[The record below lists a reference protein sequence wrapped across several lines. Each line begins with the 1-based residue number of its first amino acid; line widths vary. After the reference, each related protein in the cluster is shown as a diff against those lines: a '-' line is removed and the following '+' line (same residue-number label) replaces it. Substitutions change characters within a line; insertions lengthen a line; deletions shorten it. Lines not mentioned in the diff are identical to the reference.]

1 MRVDYSLSTVKERRA
16 RKQSATISR
25 ILMSGHA
32 TLHDVL
38 IEIASVLKIK
48 RPLTVLDVET
58 TGVWPKS
65 DRIVQIAYVTVTPD
79 QKVIEYN
86 QLINPERSIP
96 AESTAIHRITDEDVK
111 EAPVF
116 REIAVA
122 ITEALSGHD
131 FVGYNFRFDRQMLQ
145 AECDRAGVDFTFDGV
160 ALIDPLHVWQRLE
173 PRTLIDASERFVGK
187 RPDDA
192 HQADA
197 DIDTTARVL
206 LGQMTSS
213 GLSDQL
219 DLSVA
224 GLSSVRN
231 QTGVNRLDVDGK
243 LIWRDGAARLSFGK
257 HQGASLEEVCE
268 KDPGYL
274 EWIVKSDFSH
284 DLKLL
289 IKNALAGNFPPQ
301 PNPS

>member
-1 MRVDYSLSTVKERRA
+1 MIGIRVSTNTSLK
-16 RKQSATISR
+16 
-25 ILMSGHA
+25 
-32 TLHDVL
+32 DVL
-38 IEIASVLKIK
+38 IEIASALKIQ

-65 DRIVQIAYVTVTPD
+65 DRIVQIAYATVTPD
-79 QKVIEYN
+79 YHVTAFD

-96 AESTAIHRITDEDVK
+96 EESTAIHGITDEDVK
-111 EAPVF
+111 GAPTF
-116 REIAVA
+116 REVA
-122 ITEALSGHD
+122 ASLTEALSGHD
-131 FVGYNFRFDRQMLQ
+131 FIGYNFRFDRQMLQ
-145 AECDRAGVDFTFDGV
+145 AECDRVDVDFTFDGV

-173 PRTLIDASERFVGK
+173 PRTLVDASERFVGT

-206 LGQMTSS
+206 LGQMKSP
-213 GLSDQL
+213 GVSDQL

-257 HQGASLEEVCE
+257 HQGASLEEVVE

-274 EWIVKSDFSH
+274 EWIIKSDFSH
-284 DLKLL
+284 DLKAL
-289 IKNALAGNFPPQ
+289 IKNALSGKFPPQ
-301 PNPS
+301 PNSSGGVPG

>member
-1 MRVDYSLSTVKERRA
+1 MNA
-16 RKQSATISR
+16 Q
-25 ILMSGHA
+25 A
-32 TLHDVL
+32 TLKDVL
-38 IEIASVLKIK
+38 IEIASVLKIQ

-65 DRIVQIAYVTVTPD
+65 DRIVQIAFVTVTPD
-79 QKVIEYN
+79 HRVVEFD

-96 AESTAIHRITDEDVK
+96 EESTAIHGITDENVK
-111 EAPVF
+111 DAPVF
-116 REIAVA
+116 REVAVSIA
-122 ITEALSGHD
+122 EALSGHD
-131 FVGYNFRFDRQMLQ
+131 FIGYNFRFDRQMLE
-145 AECDRAGVDFTFDGV
+145 AECDRAGLSFTFEGM
-160 ALIDPLHVWQRLE
+160 AQIDPLHVWQRLE
-173 PRTLIDASERFVGK
+173 PRTLVDASERFVGK

-206 LGQMTSS
+206 LGQMRSIEA
-213 GLSDQL
+213 SDQL
-219 DLSVA
+219 DLTVE

-231 QTGVNRLDVDGK
+231 QAGVNRLDVDGK

-274 EWIVKSDFSH
+274 EWIIKSDFSH
-284 DLKLL
+284 DLKAL
-289 IKNALAGNFPPQ
+289 IKKALGGNFPPH
-301 PNPS
+301 PNLS

>member
-1 MRVDYSLSTVKERRA
+1 
-16 RKQSATISR
+16 
-25 ILMSGHA
+25 MSGHA

-38 IEIASVLKIK
+38 IEIASVLKIE

-65 DRIVQIAYVTVTPD
+65 DRIVQIAYVTVTPEL
-79 QKVIEYN
+79 QIVEYN
-86 QLINPERSIP
+86 QLINPERLIP
-96 AESTAIHRITDEDVK
+96 GESTAIHGITDEDVK
-111 EAPVF
+111 DAPVF
-116 REIAVA
+116 GEVAVP
-122 ITEALSGHD
+122 ITESLSGND

-145 AECDRAGVDFTFDGV
+145 AECDRVGVVFSFDGV
-160 ALIDPLHVWQRLE
+160 SLIDPLHVWQRLE

-206 LGQMTSS
+206 LGQMKSA
-213 GLSDQL
+213 GASDQL
-219 DLSVA
+219 DLSVG

-231 QTGVNRLDVDGK
+231 QANVNRLDGDGK

-257 HQGASLEEVCE
+257 HQGASLAEVCE

-274 EWIVKSDFSH
+274 EWIIKSDFPH
-284 DLKLL
+284 DLKAL
-289 IKNALAGNFPPQ
+289 IKKALSGNFPTR
-301 PNPS
+301 PSAS